1 VKRRTWTGHVFIATS
16 VDGYIADPN
25 GNLEWLTDPPAET
38 RHAPAHYGE
47 DVPAGYD
54 EFTAGVSHLV
64 MGRGTY
70 EKVLSFDRWPYE
82 SFHVV
87 VMSTTLPRTE
97 DDRIAVV
104 ASVTEACS
112 ALEADEASTVYVDGG
127 QIVSEFLAADL
138 IDALTITRAPVI
150 LGKGLPLFH
159 TLPRGIRLLHEG
171 TSTTE
176 TGMTSTRYRVD
187 RRN

>member
-1 VKRRTWTGHVFIATS
+1 MKQRTWTGHVFIATS
-16 VDGYIADPN
+16 VDGYIADPK

-38 RHAPAHYGE
+38 RHPPAHYGE
-47 DVPAGYD
+47 DAPVGYD
-54 EFTAGVSHLV
+54 EFSAGMSHLV
-64 MGRGTY
+64 MGRATY

-82 SFHVV
+82 SLHVV
-87 VMSTTLPRTE
+87 VISTTLPRTE
-97 DDRIAVV
+97 DDRIVVV
-104 ASVTEACS
+104 ASVKEACS
-112 ALEADEASTVYVDGG
+112 ALDADEASAVYVDGG

-138 IDALTITRAPVI
+138 IDTLTITRAPVI

-159 TLPRGIRLLHEG
+159 TLPRAIRLLHEG

-176 TGMTSTRYRVD
+176 NGMTNTRYCVN